1 MAWLSIKGL
10 YDYEPT
16 MFDQLE
22 LPTQIDP
29 TSADVV
35 DATAKDALI
44 TLLVAE
50 TAELEVIYPDAD
62 IMKTMIGAWSHSRLH
77 TWQRMADVLYENYEP
92 FVNIKRDETR
102 TITTSGSNTEQVSAW
117 DSSDF
122 TNRGKNTGTSLV
134 TENFHVEGDSAI
146 TDAQDVLRKEI
157 KARQDY
163 DLLKIIKNEFI
174 QRFCLMVYC
183 VPLARLMLPESPTL
197 S

>member
-50 TAELEVIYPDAD
+50 TAELEAIYPDAD

-134 TENFHVEGDSAI
+134 TEHFHVEGDSAI

-163 DLLKIIKNEFI
+163 DLLNIIKNEFI
-174 QRFCLMVYC
+174 QRFCLMVY
-183 VPLARLMLPESPTL
+183 
-197 S
+197 